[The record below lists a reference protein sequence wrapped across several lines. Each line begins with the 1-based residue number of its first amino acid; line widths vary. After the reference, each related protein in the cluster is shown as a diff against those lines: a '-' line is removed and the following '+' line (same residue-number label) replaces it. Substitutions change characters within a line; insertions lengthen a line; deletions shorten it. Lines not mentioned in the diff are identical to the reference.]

1 MPRPPANARRTRQLA
16 AIHAAAKQL
25 GMDDDTRRDLMCRLT
40 GQRSA
45 AALDDWGRAVVL
57 AELRRLGANHPSGR
71 KPGRHPGKP
80 HNMTARPP
88 LTRIEQLL
96 AEMGLS
102 WAYADGIAKQ
112 MFRIE
117 RCAFLAGPQLRAV
130 IAALYREQKRR
141 AADPARSLR

>member
-1 MPRPPANARRTRQLA
+1 MPRARPADLRARQLA

-25 GMDDDTRRDLMCRLT
+25 GLDDETRRDLMCRLT

-45 AALDDWGRAVVL
+45 AALDAHGRLLVL
-57 AELRRLGANHPSGR
+57 AELRRLGADRPAGR
-71 KPGRHPGKP
+71 KPGHHPGKP
-80 HNMTARPP
+80 HNMKARLP

-130 IAALYREQKRR
+130 IAALHRELKRR
-141 AADPARSLR
+141 AADPARGAR